1 MDYREK
7 ITPTPLNSKDF
18 FHITNSIKYSKMVA
32 LLKQVKLH
40 LLNSGSKKNK
50 KMFISRQ
57 NFLKNMYVKRYRV
70 WVDN

>member
-40 LLNSGSKKNK
+40 LLNSGSKKK
-50 KMFISRQ
+50 KKNVYIQ
-57 NFLKNMYVKRYRV
+57 TKFLKKYVCQKV
-70 WVDN
+70 